1 LPFTSIVLHPPRSN
15 ISPEIQTTIIR
26 TENEKQ
32 ILFVFITMSKN
43 DLSKSF
49 YYTNPPYWPAD
60 QTQGLKI

>member
-1 LPFTSIVLHPPRSN
+1 
-15 ISPEIQTTIIR
+15 
-26 TENEKQ
+26 
-32 ILFVFITMSKN
+32 MSKI